1 VVKFLT
7 QNFGRYDTSSI
18 GSYMKI
24 GGFDALKKALRTDPA
39 EIIDF
44 ISSLK
49 IKGRGGAEYDMGR
62 KLGQAR
68 AVTGENKLIICN
80 ADEGETTTFKDREL
94 IEHDP
99 FNLIEAMIIVGYL
112 VGATDGY
119 IYMRS
124 EYAHFRPLILGAI
137 RQAANYGF
145 LGTNILGQNFDFKL
159 HLYSGAGAYV
169 CGEGTALI
177 RSIEG
182 KAGRPRMKPP
192 FIKQSG
198 AFARPTCLNNVE
210 TLSLV
215 PHLLNDKEAIYAK
228 QGTENSIGTK
238 LISVAGNVNSPGVF
252 EIPFGITVREI
263 IYGLA
268 GGVQHDRNIRL
279 IQFGGASGKIAD
291 ASILDTPYT
300 YEDLRA
306 AGVMVGSGG
315 ILVIDERTD
324 VLDFLRMN
332 QEFFSE
338 ESCGQCT
345 PCREGNLHIKIILDK
360 LARQEAT
367 ETDIEIMKKIARVMS
382 MSSLCGLGETA
393 QNSLLSA
400 MKVFP
405 KVLVARNRK
414 APINASLRETANLRE
429 RGI

>member
-1 VVKFLT
+1 MKNPVQFLT
-7 QNFGRYDTSSI
+7 KNFGKYDTSSI
-18 GSYMKI
+18 GSYMNI
-24 GGFDALKKALRTDPA
+24 GGYEALRKAVNMDPDEITDLLTA
-39 EIIDF
+39 V
-44 ISSLK
+44 K
-49 IKGRGGAEYDMGR
+49 IKGRGGAEYPLGR
-62 KLGQAR
+62 KWSQAR
-68 AVTGENKLIICN
+68 AVRGERKVVICN

-94 IEHDP
+94 INHDP
-99 FNLIEAMIIVGYL
+99 FNLIEAMTIAAYV

-119 IYMRS
+119 IYMR
-124 EYAHFRPLILGAI
+124 
-137 RQAANYGF
+137 QAKNYGF
-145 LGTNILGQNFDFKL
+145 LGTNILGRGFDFNI

-192 FIKQSG
+192 FIKVSG
-198 AFARPTCLNNVE
+198 VFARPTCLNNVE

-215 PHLLNDKEAIYAK
+215 PHLLMDTEGFYASCGK
-228 QGTENSIGTK
+228 GDSIGTK
-238 LISVAGNVNSPGVF
+238 LVSVAGNVNNPGVF
-252 EIPFGITVREI
+252 EIPFGMTVRDI

-268 GGVQHDRNIRL
+268 GGIQHDRKIQL

-300 YEDLRA
+300 YEDLRS

-315 ILVIDERTD
+315 MLVIDERTS

-332 QEFFSE
+332 QEFFWE

-360 LARQEAT
+360 LAAGTAT
-367 ETDIEIMKKIARVMS
+367 REDIAIMIKIARVMS

-405 KVLVARNRK
+405 DIFDIGGAR
-414 APINASLRETANLRE
+414 A
-429 RGI
+429 